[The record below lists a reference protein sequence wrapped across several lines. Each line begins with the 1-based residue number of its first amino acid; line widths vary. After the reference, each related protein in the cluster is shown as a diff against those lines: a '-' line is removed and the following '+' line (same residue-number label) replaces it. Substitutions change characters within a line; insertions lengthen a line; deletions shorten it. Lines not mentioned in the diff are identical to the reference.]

1 MRGEALNPR
10 LLVVY
15 LEFGYRSVQEP
26 ERGGFAVK
34 PTAKYVDECL
44 DWFMSTTRNSANL
57 HDATTVCD
65 QAEHAL
71 FRAVV
76 GQLQYIIG
84 VRLDLLFVTMSC
96 KLASPTLGDLTR
108 AKEALRYLKGNKTF
122 ESLLHDSCNE
132 TQRFE

>member
-44 DWFMSTTRNSANL
+44 ELVHVHNAKQCEFTR
-57 HDATTVCD
+57 
-65 QAEHAL
+65 
-71 FRAVV
+71 
-76 GQLQYIIG
+76 
-84 VRLDLLFVTMSC
+84 
-96 KLASPTLGDLTR
+96 
-108 AKEALRYLKGNKTF
+108 
-122 ESLLHDSCNE
+122 
-132 TQRFE
+132 